1 MITTRQTYFQ
11 RSLRVQVQLFL
22 WTGTLKFLVP
32 MFFFCVSRVFARSF
46 RNKKLSTHGS
56 VLSCP
61 HLKRFIYA
69 AAPCVNTRRAVE
81 LTGALPPAPLPT
93 SVINTF
99 VIRLTRQFHE
109 DCCCSAA
116 DQLAYLNMRLIF
128 LISITFLKLI
138 YVGYMIFPWKL
149 LIINTPFLIIR

>member
-1 MITTRQTYFQ
+1 MQNDNHKTNLLSAQPKSSGTVI
-11 RSLRVQVQLFL
+11 SLDCNLEVSCSNVL
-22 WTGTLKFLVP
+22 
-32 MFFFCVSRVFARSF
+32 FCVSRVFARSF

-81 LTGALPPAPLPT
+81 TTGALPPAPLPT
-93 SVINTF
+93 SVTNTF

-116 DQLAYLNMRLIF
+116 DQLAYLNTRLIF
-128 LISITFLKLI
+128 
-138 YVGYMIFPWKL
+138 
-149 LIINTPFLIIR
+149 

>member
-1 MITTRQTYFQ
+1 MQNDNHKTNLLSAQPKSSGTVI
-11 RSLRVQVQLFL
+11 SLDWNLEVSCSNV
-22 WTGTLKFLVP
+22 
-32 MFFFCVSRVFARSF
+32 FCVSRVFARSF

-116 DQLAYLNMRLIF
+116 DQPTWIWDLFFNINNILKAYLCRLHD
-128 LISITFLKLI
+128 
-138 YVGYMIFPWKL
+138 FPMKVAYY
-149 LIINTPFLIIR
+149 